1 MGTLPQVKEQT
12 LKEGLQGNLQTIE
25 VMKKLARDFS
35 GHPLIRRLATAIIN
49 ENAIP
54 DHHYLTEAWAIGTW
68 VQKNVRYVRDADG
81 IEQLHAPDML
91 IRQIQEQG
99 YTMADCDDMA
109 TLCASLLLSIG
120 VQPYFR
126 AVRYYDKTGGYNHI
140 YLVVYEANVED
151 TQKEIRKQRLAI
163 DCIVKDREIGFEID
177 HASGDEYPV

>member
-1 MGTLPQVKEQT
+1 MR
-12 LKEGLQGNLQTIE
+12 
-25 VMKKLARDFS
+25 KLARDFS

-49 ENAIP
+49 ENKIP

-68 VQKNVRYVRDADG
+68 VQKNVRYVRDAEG

-109 TLCASLLLSIG
+109 TLCASLLLAIG

-140 YLVVYEANVED
+140 YLVVYEANMED
-151 TQKEIRKQRLAI
+151 SQKETHKQRMAI
-163 DCIVKDREIGFEID
+163 DCIVKDRQIGFEIE
-177 HASGDEYPV
+177 HASGDEYQV